1 MSDLL
6 ILLDKDIKR
15 CEDVLKLNNYL
26 EIVIAVEE
34 LMDKYR
40 DHIEGLGSDN
50 DRVWNYSKKDLEN
63 IMEKLKLHRD
73 NLIKDYN
80 ETRINNI
87 SIDIEAII
95 KNTKDEVQHSEELS
109 IDKRREV
116 IEILNGIDEIIN
128 EKISTHEKWIKLRI
142 YMNYL
147 STEDIN
153 IATKIIYIINIVLQ
167 NK

>member
-73 NLIKDYN
+73 NFIKDYN
-80 ETRINNI
+80 ETRINTI
-87 SIDIEAII
+87 SIDIAAII
-95 KNTKDEVQHSEELS
+95 KNTKDEVQRSEELS

-116 IEILNGIDEIIN
+116 IEILNGIGEIIN
-128 EKISTHEKWIKLRI
+128 EKISTNEKWIKLRI

>member
-1 MSDLL
+1 LSDLL

-40 DHIEGLGSDN
+40 GHIEGLGSDN

-87 SIDIEAII
+87 SIDIESII

-128 EKISTHEKWIKLRI
+128 EKISTHEKWFKLRI

-147 STEDIN
+147 STEDTN

>member
-40 DHIEGLGSDN
+40 DHIEGLGNDN

-87 SIDIEAII
+87 SIDIETII

>member
-1 MSDLL
+1 
-6 ILLDKDIKR
+6 
-15 CEDVLKLNNYL
+15 
-26 EIVIAVEE
+26 
-34 LMDKYR
+34 MDKYR
-40 DHIEGLGSDN
+40 DHIEGLGNDN

-73 NLIKDYN
+73 KFVQDYN

-87 SIDIEAII
+87 SIDIETII
-95 KNTKDEVQHSEELS
+95 KSIKDEVQRSEELS

-128 EKISTHEKWIKLRI
+128 EKISTHEKWTKLRI